1 VLIGRPYLWGLAVS
15 GAAGVTRV
23 IEMLRLELEAAMA
36 LLGAP
41 TLAALDRSVLWPE
54 R

>member
-1 VLIGRPYLWGLAVS
+1 VK
-15 GAAGVTRV
+15 RV
-23 IEMLRLELEAAMA
+23 VEILRLELEAAMA

-41 TLAALDRSVLWPE
+41 SLAALDRGVLWPE